1 LWLEAVAVQD
11 QLLDLM
17 VVLEQVVLEQT
28 ILELLL
34 ELVDYLFL
42 LLAFLLL

>member
-1 LWLEAVAVQD
+1 MAVALPD